1 MSDIW
6 FDGPIAEAI
15 SLVAEK
21 QCVFLVYIHD
31 ESEKTNTLNDTLKDE
46 QVTKAIRESTVA
58 VAMERNSENAALFG
72 QYYPIQTV
80 PILYFIKQGTIRD
93 FGIET
98 LTSQEIIDKINA
110 VNQISVVPAPQPASA
125 PAPVAPATPV
135 PAPQPST
142 NDTTHTVD
150 TASTSNTDTTR
161 KAEQND
167 EINAKKAEMQKQL
180 EQMRKERAEREKQEA
195 KDREIKRRQE
205 AKMLQ
210 EAQQSR
216 VDKEN
221 KIYFEKIKKERQ
233 EDEAHRR
240 KVREQIAR
248 DRAEKIAQRNAEK
261 QRQNSTASP
270 TTLSTEEGAT
280 SSSSLNNSSHHAYSN
295 LNIRQLDGSNIRHQ
309 FEATSTLSEVRHWI
323 QENRTEDVKKPYKL
337 SSQFPTRL
345 FTDADDDTALK
356 DLNLCPSATIIMK
369 PLKAGSSSARSVIS
383 GNNGGVTGYIYS
395 AFDFVYG
402 FIIALINLL
411 TGLLATLF
419 PTNGMSPVDVPAPQH
434 QQPLIRNMRGGQ
446 RLGGEGVSAESSAT
460 ASSSAAQKRNPYA
473 TRVNTLHS
481 EDDSEDEDKKRS
493 TYNGNSVNHE

>member
-31 ESEKTNTLNDTLKDE
+31 ESDETNTLNDTLKDE

-93 FGIET
+93 FGTET
-98 LTSQEIIDKINA
+98 LSSQEIIDKINT
-110 VNQISVVPAPQPASA
+110 VNQISTVPVSASA
-125 PAPVAPATPV
+125 PAAPATPV
-135 PAPQPST
+135 PASQPPT
-142 NDTTHTVD
+142 NDTTHIADTVRR
-150 TASTSNTDTTR
+150 T
-161 KAEQND
+161 EQND
-167 EINAKKAEMQKQL
+167 ETNSKKAELQKQL
-180 EQMRKERAEREKQEA
+180 EQVRKERAEREKQDA

-233 EDEAHRR
+233 EDEAHRKR
-240 KVREQIAR
+240 VREQIAR

-261 QRQNSTASP
+261 KRQNSTSS
-270 TTLSTEEGAT
+270 TTLPTEEST
-280 SSSSLNNSSHHAYSN
+280 SSSSLSNNSHHAYSN

-309 FEATSTLSEVRHWI
+309 FEAVSTLSEVRHWI
-323 QENRTEDVKKPYKL
+323 QENRTEDAKKPYKL

-345 FTDADDDTALK
+345 FTDADDNTTLK

-369 PLKAGSSSARSVIS
+369 PLKAGFSSARSVIS
-383 GNNGGVTGYIYS
+383 GGNGGVTGYIYS
-395 AFDFVYG
+395 GFDLVYG
-402 FIIALINLL
+402 FVIALINLL
-411 TGLLATLF
+411 TGILATLF
-419 PTNGMSPVDVPAPQH
+419 PTNGMSHTDMPASQH
-434 QQPLIRNMRGGQ
+434 QEPLIRNMRGGQ
-446 RLGGEGVSAESSAT
+446 RLGGEGVSAESSSTAT
-460 ASSSAAQKRNPYA
+460 SSAAQKRNPYA
-473 TRVNTLHS
+473 TKVNTLHD
-481 EDDSEDEDKKRS
+481 EDDSEDEDKRS

>member
-72 QYYPIQTV
+72 QYYPIQAV

-110 VNQISVVPAPQPASA
+110 VNQISTVPAQQPAS
-125 PAPVAPATPV
+125 VAPATPV
-135 PAPQPST
+135 PAPQPPA

-167 EINAKKAEMQKQL
+167 EINAKKAE
-180 EQMRKERAEREKQEA
+180 
-195 KDREIKRRQE
+195 QE

-233 EDEAHRR
+233 EDEAHKK

-261 QRQNSTASP
+261 QRQNSTLSS
-270 TTLSTEEGAT
+270 TTLLAEEGT
-280 SSSSLNNSSHHAYSN
+280 SSSSSLSNSSSHHVYSN

-309 FEATSTLSEVRHWI
+309 FEAASTLSEVRHWI
-323 QENRTEDVKKPYKL
+323 QENRTEDAKKPYKL

-345 FTDADDDTALK
+345 FTEADDATTLK

-369 PLKAGSSSARSVIS
+369 PLKAGSSSVRSAIS
-383 GNNGGVTGYIYS
+383 GGNNGGVTGYIYS

-402 FIIALINLL
+402 VVIALINLL

-419 PTNGMSPVDVPAPQH
+419 PTNGMSPADVPASQH

-473 TRVNTLHS
+473 TRVNTLHD
-481 EDDSEDEDKKRS
+481 EDDSEDEDKRS

>member
-72 QYYPIQTV
+72 QYYPIQAV

-110 VNQISVVPAPQPASA
+110 VNQISTVPAQQPAS
-125 PAPVAPATPV
+125 VAPATPV
-135 PAPQPST
+135 PAPQPPA

-167 EINAKKAEMQKQL
+167 EINAKKAEMQRQL
-180 EQMRKERAEREKQEA
+180 EQVRKERAEREKQEA

-233 EDEAHRR
+233 EDEAHKK

-261 QRQNSTASP
+261 QRQNSTLSS
-270 TTLSTEEGAT
+270 TTLLAEEGT
-280 SSSSLNNSSHHAYSN
+280 SSSSSLSNSSSHHVYSN

-309 FEATSTLSEVRHWI
+309 FEAASTLSEVRHWI
-323 QENRTEDVKKPYKL
+323 QENRTEDAKKPYKL

-345 FTDADDDTALK
+345 FTEADDATTLK

-369 PLKAGSSSARSVIS
+369 PLKAGSSSVRSAIS
-383 GNNGGVTGYIYS
+383 GGNNGGVTGYIYS

-402 FIIALINLL
+402 VVIALINLL

-419 PTNGMSPVDVPAPQH
+419 PTNGMSPADVPASQH

-473 TRVNTLHS
+473 TRVNTLHD
-481 EDDSEDEDKKRS
+481 EDDSEDEDKRS

>member
-31 ESEKTNTLNDTLKDE
+31 ESEKTNTLNNTLKDE

-58 VAMERNSENAALFG
+58 VAMERHSENAALFG

-98 LTSQEIIDKINA
+98 LTGQEIVDKINT
-110 VNQISVVPAPQPASA
+110 VNQISTNPAQQPVSASV
-125 PAPVAPATPV
+125 PVAPATPV
-135 PAPQPST
+135 PAPQPPM
-142 NDTTHTVD
+142 NDTAHIVD
-150 TASTSNTDTTR
+150 TASASNTGTAR
-161 KAEQND
+161 KAEQDD
-167 EINAKKAEMQKQL
+167 EINIKKAEMQKQL
-180 EQMRKERAEREKQEA
+180 EQVRKERAEREKQDA

-233 EDEAHRR
+233 EDEAHRKR
-240 KVREQIAR
+240 VREQIAR

-261 QRQNSTASP
+261 QRQNSTSL
-270 TTLSTEEGAT
+270 TTLPTEEGA
-280 SSSSLNNSSHHAYSN
+280 SNSSLSNNSHHAYSN

-309 FEATSTLSEVRHWI
+309 FEAVSTLSEVRNWI
-323 QENRTEDVKKPYKL
+323 QENRTEDAKKPYKL

-345 FTDADDDTALK
+345 FTDADDNTTLK

-369 PLKAGSSSARSVIS
+369 PLKAGSSSARSGIS
-383 GNNGGVTGYIYS
+383 GNNGGATEYIYS
-395 AFDFVYG
+395 AFDFIYG
-402 FIIALINLL
+402 FVIALINML

-419 PTNGMSPVDVPAPQH
+419 PTNGMSHTNVPASQH
-434 QQPLIRNMRGGQ
+434 QQPLIRSMRGGQ

-473 TRVNTLHS
+473 TRVNTLHD
-481 EDDSEDEDKKRS
+481 EDDSEDEDKRP

>member
-1 MSDIW
+1 MSNIW

-58 VAMERNSENAALFG
+58 VAMEKNSENAALFG

-98 LTSQEIIDKINA
+98 LTSQEIADKINT
-110 VNQISVVPAPQPASA
+110 VNQISTVPAS
-125 PAPVAPATPV
+125 APVAPATPV
-135 PAPQPST
+135 PAPQSST
-142 NDTTHTVD
+142 NDTTHVAD
-150 TASTSNTDTTR
+150 TTSASNTNTVR
-161 KAEQND
+161 KAEQDD
-167 EINAKKAEMQKQL
+167 EINTKKAEMQKQL
-180 EQMRKERAEREKQEA
+180 EQVRKERAEREKEDA

-233 EDEAHRR
+233 EDEAHRKR
-240 KVREQIAR
+240 VREQIAR

-261 QRQNSTASP
+261 QRQNSTF
-270 TTLSTEEGAT
+270 TTLPTDEGA
-280 SSSSLNNSSHHAYSN
+280 SSSSLNDDSRHAYSN

-309 FEATSTLSEVRHWI
+309 FEAASTLSEVRNWI
-323 QENRTEDVKKPYKL
+323 KENRTEDAKKPYKL

-345 FTDADDDTALK
+345 FTDADDDTTLK
-356 DLNLCPSATIIMK
+356 ELNLCPSATIIMK
-369 PLKAGSSSARSVIS
+369 PLKAGSSSARSVIR
-383 GNNGGVTGYIYS
+383 GNNAGITGNIYS
-395 AFDFVYG
+395 AFDLTYG
-402 FIIALINLL
+402 FVIALINLL

-419 PTNGMSPVDVPAPQH
+419 PTNGMSHTDVPASQH

-446 RLGGEGVSAESSAT
+446 RLGGEGTSSESSAT

-473 TRVNTLHS
+473 TRVNTLHD
-481 EDDSEDEDKKRS
+481 EDDSEDEDKQS